1 MVIVKFIQNGLS
13 VTLEGE
19 QSTYRYSKNL
29 EMQFVKDRDH
39 QDYAVTPFFKDQNG
53 NVGKLSITDDGI
65 FKLDERFFL
74 VEKPFYLSFA
84 LEKDDKIVHLG
95 MFKMRVGDA
104 LGNETSVLPEDPTL
118 WIQYVDKEIDKYF
131 KANFQ
136 PKLDDFNSEKTNFD
150 TKYREVS
157 TKATEIESMKSSIDT
172 TAQQVASNKS
182 TVDQQAQNVVDN
194 VEAFKADYAKKV
206 EAFDKLN
213 ATSKKEIQDLT
224 ASSKTE
230 LDTKKNEISTNL
242 DAQYAQFDE
251 YMNRLNAMGIV
262 VVDGCLCMYD
272 E

>member
-1 MVIVKFIQNGLS
+1 MVIVKFIQDGLS

-29 EMQFVKDRDH
+29 EMQFIKDEEH

-84 LEKDDKIVHLG
+84 LAKDDKIVHLG

-104 LGNETSVLPEDPTL
+104 VGNETSVLPEDPTL
-118 WIQYVDKEIDKYF
+118 WIQYVDEEIDKYF

-136 PKLDDFNSEKTNFD
+136 PKLDDFNSKKTNFD
-150 TKYREVS
+150 AKYQEVLK
-157 TKATEIESMKSSIDT
+157 KATEVANAKSSVDSKAKEVVT
-172 TAQQVASNKS
+172 NKETVQQLAKNVA
-182 TVDQQAQNVVDN
+182 DQVNSFN
-194 VEAFKADYAKKV
+194 SDYLEK
-206 EAFDKLN
+206 
-213 ATSKKEIQDLT
+213 
-224 ASSKTE
+224 KTE
-230 LDTKKNEISTNL
+230 FNGIVADSKNEINSLKNNSKQELEEKKQEISDNL

>member
-1 MVIVKFIQNGLS
+1 MVIVKFIQDGLS

-29 EMQFVKDRDH
+29 EMQFVKDEEY
-39 QDYAVTPFFKDQNG
+39 QDYVVTPFFKDQSG
-53 NVGKLSITDDGI
+53 NVGKLSVTDDGI

-84 LEKDDKIVHLG
+84 LAKGDKIVHLG

-104 LGNETSVLPEDPTL
+104 VGNETSVLPEDPTL
-118 WIQYVDKEIDKYF
+118 WIQYVDEEIDKYF

-136 PKLDDFNSEKTNFD
+136 PKLDDFNSKKTDFD
-150 TKYREVS
+150 TKYEEVL
-157 TKATEIESMKSSIDT
+157 TKATEVESAKSSIDMT
-172 TAQQVASNKS
+172 TQQVASNKS
-182 TVDQQAQNVVDN
+182 AVDQQAQSVAYNI
-194 VEAFKADYAKKV
+194 ESFKADYAKKV
-206 EAFDKLN
+206 EAFDKLDT
-213 ATSKKEIQDLT
+213 ASKKEIQDLT

-230 LDTKKNEISTNL
+230 LDTKKNEISTEL
-242 DAQYAQFDE
+242 DKQYAQFDD
-251 YMNRLNAMGIV
+251 YMNLLKAMGIV

>member
-1 MVIVKFIQNGLS
+1 MVIVKFIQDGLS

-29 EMQFVKDRDH
+29 EMQFVKDEDH
-39 QDYAVTPFFKDQNG
+39 QDYTVTPFFKDQSG

-84 LEKDDKIVHLG
+84 LAKDDKIVHLG
-95 MFKMRVGDA
+95 TFKMRVGDA
-104 LGNETSVLPEDPTL
+104 VGNETSVLPEDPTL
-118 WIQYVDKEIDKYF
+118 WIQYVDEEIDKYF

-136 PKLDDFNSEKTNFD
+136 PKLDDFNSKKTDFDEK
-150 TKYREVS
+150 YQEVL
-157 TKATEIESMKSSIDT
+157 TKAVEIENAKTSIDN

-182 TVDQQAQNVVDN
+182 AVDQQAQNVVDN
-194 VEAFKADYAKKV
+194 IEAFKTDYAKKV
-206 EAFDKLN
+206 EAFDKLDT
-213 ATSKKEIQDLT
+213 ASKKEIQDLT
-224 ASSKTE
+224 ASSKAE

-242 DAQYAQFDE
+242 DKQYAQFDE
-251 YMNRLNAMGIV
+251 YMNLLKAMGIV